1 MRSITAHRATYDHVP
16 TNRLSQSIHI
26 QSVHT
31 QTGRFFFVF
40 FVNINYFFFFLCI
53 GMTACAAKNEML
65 HFHCF
70 LAMKTPT
77 RTPVSS
83 TTPASSH
90 RLRASRVLRA
100 PAAPSRPK
108 TSAKQSWNRE
118 DEKQNEEPVSR
129 EWTSSLSRH
138 IQRKQEEWAQNSRGQ
153 IYIGSFTKMLGS
165 GSLKE

>member
-16 TNRLSQSIHI
+16 TNCLSQSIHI

-31 QTGRFFFVF
+31 QTGRFFLFLFCFVF
-40 FVNINYFFFFLCI
+40 FFCKHKLLFFFFFVCI

-118 DEKQNEEPVSR
+118 DEKQKPVSR
-129 EWTSSLSRH
+129 E
-138 IQRKQEEWAQNSRGQ
+138 
-153 IYIGSFTKMLGS
+153 
-165 GSLKE
+165 